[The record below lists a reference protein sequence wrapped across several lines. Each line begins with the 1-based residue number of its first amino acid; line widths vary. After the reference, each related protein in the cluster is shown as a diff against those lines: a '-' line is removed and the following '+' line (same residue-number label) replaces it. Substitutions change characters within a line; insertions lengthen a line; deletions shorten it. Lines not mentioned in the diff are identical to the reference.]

1 MMYWPPIEVEEVIK
15 GSRFITRFARVD
27 TVEKAKAFLG
37 SLREQ
42 EPTATHHC
50 WAYIVGDPHSTTL
63 LGCSDDGEPAGT
75 AGKPMLNVLQ
85 HSGIGDIIA
94 VCTRFYGGTKL
105 GTGGLARAYGGGVKL
120 AMESVRTEKKINTEL
135 LNITAGYDC
144 VKDLEHLFGQYSSI
158 IDNTDYGE
166 QVSFSIT
173 VPAEFKQELTEHIHI
188 RFGDKVQ
195 WKSIQ

>member
-1 MMYWPPIEVEEVIK
+1 MLTKSIEVEEVIK

-27 TVEKAKAFLG
+27 TVDRAKGFLKD
-37 SLREQ
+37 LREQ

-63 LGCSDDGEPAGT
+63 IGCSDDGEPAGT

-120 AMESVRTEKKINTEL
+120 ALEQVNTEEKINTTDLSIE
-135 LNITAGYDC
+135 AAYDC
-144 VKDLEHLFGQYSSI
+144 AKDLEHLLGQYSATTNDTVYS
-158 IDNTDYGE
+158 E
-166 QVSFSIT
+166 QVTYSIT
-173 VPAEFKQELTEHIHI
+173 LPAEYKQELTEHLSI